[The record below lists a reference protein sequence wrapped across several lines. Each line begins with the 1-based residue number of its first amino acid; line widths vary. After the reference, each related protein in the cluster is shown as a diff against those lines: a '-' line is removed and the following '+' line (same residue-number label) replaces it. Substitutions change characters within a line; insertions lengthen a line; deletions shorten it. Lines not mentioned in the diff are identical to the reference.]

1 MRKENFFRE
10 DAQNHGGK
18 GKIILPYDQ
27 DFEDFRIWGLRDIE
41 FILSIMRVRK
51 LIFFGL
57 ISLLISC
64 GPVLRP
70 TGVVYEDYSISG
82 TLPRDS
88 MLVKL
93 MQPYRDSVASTMEEV
108 IGQVGDRLLKQQ
120 PDCGLGNFMADA
132 LREMGSKKYG
142 VTIDL
147 AFVNYGGIRL
157 NELTPGPITR
167 GKVFELMPFDNILL
181 LQKVDGKTLKSF
193 FDLIASRNGWP
204 LSGGSFGIRDGRA
217 VDIKIGG
224 KPLDESATYIV
235 ANSDFVINGGDNV
248 VMFKSIPVQN
258 IGYLMREA
266 IMDHVR
272 GLTAKGQSIQS
283 PETRVYNAR

>member
-1 MRKENFFRE
+1 MGLAITRK
-10 DAQNHGGK
+10 
-18 GKIILPYDQ
+18 
-27 DFEDFRIWGLRDIE
+27 
-41 FILSIMRVRK
+41 IMRVRK

-57 ISLLISC
+57 ISLLFSC
-64 GPVLRP
+64 GPTLRP

-88 MLVKL
+88 MLVKM
-93 MQPYRDSVASTMEEV
+93 MQPYRDSVASQMEEV
-108 IGQVGDRLLKQQ
+108 IGRVGDRLLKQQ

-132 LREMGSKKYG
+132 MRQMGSIKYG
-142 VTIDL
+142 VPIDL

-181 LQKVDGKTLKSF
+181 IQRVDGKTLRSF

-204 LSGGSFGIRDGRA
+204 VSGGSFVIREGRA
-217 VDIKIGG
+217 VDIMIGG
-224 KPLDESATYIV
+224 KPFDESATYVV

-248 VMFKSIPVQN
+248 VMFKPLPVQN
-258 IGYLMREA
+258 NGYLMRDA

-272 GLTAKGQSIQS
+272 GLTAKGQAIQS
-283 PETRVYNAR
+283 PETRVSYAQ